1 MTGSIPG
8 GHTQGKSGKMP
19 NLTKGGKATMSEKS
33 AYIGKI
39 KNGST
44 QNVKA
49 PNQTTDAKK
58 GTVKTGKDLRA
69 GRK

>member
-1 MTGSIPG
+1 
-8 GHTQGKSGKMP
+8 
-19 NLTKGGKATMSEKS
+19 MSDKS

>member
-1 MTGSIPG
+1 MGDT
-8 GHTQGKSGKMP
+8 
-19 NLTKGGKATMSEKS
+19 S

-39 KNGST
+39 KNGGT
-44 QNVKA
+44 QNVQA
-49 PNQTTDAKK
+49 PNQKTDAKK